1 MSYYCITWL
10 NNILAHI
17 HQQTTNMLR
26 NLNINILNNTPRTA
40 HNEAKETN
48 LLHQPTEFLIP
59 RDDELGED
67 EIKKEE
73 IHEDSDDLDDDDD
86 EYPCG
91 PEEFRMSYLPAEG
104 H

>member
-1 MSYYCITWL
+1 
-10 NNILAHI
+10 
-17 HQQTTNMLR
+17 MLR

-48 LLHQPTEFLIP
+48 LLHHPTEFLIP
-59 RDDELGED
+59 RDEELGED

-73 IHEDSDDLDDDDD
+73 IHEDSDDLGDNDDDD

-91 PEEFRMSYLPAEG
+91 PEEFRMSYLPEKG
-104 H
+104 Y